1 MAKFWLDPV
10 VLARSSGF
18 SRSELRIV
26 ESVEKAWYELAT
38 RVTITDDTLSVDLL
52 DGRTVSVPLEWY
64 PRLVHAQQSERENC
78 RFTGNGEGI
87 HWPDLDEDI
96 SIEAIVFESLRS
108 RLERHDR

>member
-18 SRSELRIV
+18 SRSELRLV
-26 ESVEKAWYELAT
+26 ESVVKKHKDDVEKAWYELAT

-64 PRLVHAQQSERENC
+64 PRLVHAQQSERG
-78 RFTGNGEGI
+78 R
-87 HWPDLDEDI
+87 D
-96 SIEAIVFESLRS
+96 SLARP
-108 RLERHDR
+108 

>member
-1 MAKFWLDPV
+1 MAKFWFDPV

-26 ESVEKAWYELAT
+26 ESVEKAWYELAA

-64 PRLVHAQQSERENC
+64 PRLVHAEQSERENW
-78 RFTGNGEGI
+78 RFTGNGDGV
-87 HWPDLDEDI
+87 H
-96 SIEAIVFESLRS
+96 
-108 RLERHDR
+108 